1 MAWKVTEIS
10 NEELR
15 AIPDG
20 TADLDSPFIKP
31 RILEM
36 EWRIAEKQLEAA
48 NKLGAFTKQLVMATR
63 VLWGSDRG
71 FVFGAYRPYSGIA
84 SEKVV

>member
-1 MAWKVTEIS
+1 MAGKVTELS

-36 EWRIAEKQLEAA
+36 ERRIAEKQLEAS
-48 NKLGAFTKQLVMATR
+48 NKLGAFTKQLVMATG
-63 VLWGSDRG
+63 VLW
-71 FVFGAYRPYSGIA
+71 VVTGALFLAPIGQI
-84 SEKVV
+84 VVSL

>member
-63 VLWGSDRG
+63 VLWL
-71 FVFGAYRPYSGIA
+71 VTGALFLATIGQI
-84 SEKVV
+84 VVSLLKK